1 VKRLIVNADD
11 FGRTPGVNR
20 GVAEA
25 HDRGIVTSASLM
37 VTHPAAGEAAAL
49 AKERPNLGVGLHLA
63 LTGGPPA
70 LPAARV
76 RSLVQ
81 AGGRLPAKP
90 EALAAASP
98 SEVLA
103 ETRAQARR
111 FRELMGRAPTH
122 FDSHHHVHRLPAV
135 LEALLTLSWETGL
148 PVRSPSPEVRERLR
162 QEGLP
167 TSDAFVDAFHGE
179 GATLENL
186 VRLLGKIEDGT
197 TELMCHPA
205 QIDEELR
212 SASSYVDAR
221 AAELAALTHLDARA
235 TLQACGVQ
243 LVNYGVYVP

>member
-1 VKRLIVNADD
+1 
-11 FGRTPGVNR
+11 
-20 GVAEA
+20 
-25 HDRGIVTSASLM
+25 
-37 VTHPAAGEAAAL
+37 
-49 AKERPNLGVGLHLA
+49 
-63 LTGGPPA
+63 
-70 LPAARV
+70 
-76 RSLVQ
+76 
-81 AGGRLPAKP
+81 
-90 EALAAASP
+90 
-98 SEVLA
+98 
-103 ETRAQARR
+103 
-111 FRELMGRAPTH
+111 
-122 FDSHHHVHRLPAV
+122 V